1 MCIKKGEQ
9 LTSDEGHL
17 FRQVLPRW
25 FSDDGV
31 PTTQAFWPWR
41 KVDEC
46 CLSVDRST
54 ITTAHKAFTLFTE
67 PAPNG
72 FNVPSGGVWSM
83 MMSDVPEA
91 QISLWEDALQAAEGV
106 PANPAHALLDF
117 EKIPEKQREKL
128 GRVFKVKSLARGR
141 LFPPASPTPAA
152 SPASPT
158 PTHPSEA
165 A

>member
-17 FRQVLPRW
+17 FRQVLPKW

-91 QISLWEDALQAAEGV
+91 QISLWEDALQAAEGGHRHV
-106 PANPAHALLDF
+106 GDVIEGGFFFLGGAFGAERLVDVFTEEARLDG
-117 EKIPEKQREKL
+117 
-128 GRVFKVKSLARGR
+128 GRLAR
-141 LFPPASPTPAA
+141 A
-152 SPASPT
+152 
-158 PTHPSEA
+158 
-165 A
+165 